1 MAYLNLFKN
10 FITGSWKG
18 IENRQCPIKLMEI
31 VAWHCTWLVW
41 FFSHVKCLIIQN
53 FFTRGPKFCMF
64 SFYKNWLFIEE
75 LEPLQ
80 KALSFEFHL
89 PVTIE
94 HVFTRRHMAQRG
106 INTCR
111 SQDRSSWSQPTF
123 FCSTAN
129 LVFCQADE
137 HKRTPNC
144 GADW

>member
-18 IENRQCPIKLMEI
+18 IKNRQCPIKLMEI
-31 VAWHCTWLVW
+31 VAWHCAWLVCL
-41 FFSHVKCLIIQN
+41 FFPCQMFNYSEFLHQGSKILHVFI
-53 FFTRGPKFCMF
+53 
-64 SFYKNWLFIEE
+64 YKNWLFIEE
-75 LEPLQ
+75 LGPLQ

-94 HVFTRRHMAQRG
+94 HVFACRHMAQRG